1 MLRRLKIGLVY
12 FALVFGTGFVL
23 GPIRILWLAPKVG
36 VRTAELIESPIMIL
50 VTWLA
55 ARWIIRRFAVPSS
68 LSVRLEIGGF
78 ALLLLISAEVGVG
91 IGLRGMPASEL
102 ITTRDPI
109 SGTVYFLSLA
119 LFALM
124 PALVFRPPCAPVRG
138 PGELRQRPA
147 SRH

>member
-1 MLRRLKIGLVY
+1 MLQRLKIGLVY

-55 ARWIIRRFAVPSS
+55 ARWMIRRFAVPSW

-124 PALVFRPPCAPVRG
+124 PALVLRPPSAPVRG
-138 PGELRQRPA
+138 PEELR
-147 SRH
+147 